1 MKMIFALVLV
11 HFLLSLCLVGLGV
24 ASMMSPESSSIV
36 FVVLLVLAAFQLL
49 MVLLL
54 WRWRNRDET
63 SVDKLP
69 ARLSD
74 LESCVPDGPPEVSP
88 TALPNTAEESHEIEE
103 QHCDPCQSCQELT
116 KLLAELRRDLMDAGA
131 REQRLRDLLRS
142 RSAALMRLA
151 SHLTRAQDIGRP
163 PRPSAES
170 GSPAG
175 SACLSLATDR
185 ALPAGEP
192 VEPVPLPVEETKP
205 QTKLLELASASPE
218 LRDALLHRLRAKG
231 ENADSS
237 IEMDR
242 EATKASRPAEAVA
255 RKLTEQAAELQ
266 RWHEISEESSRQL
279 QGVQQEVQ
287 ELHAKLKLKEG
298 ELSQMR
304 EELAMR
310 KVINVSAQSPDLCLK
325 WMEDG
330 PLPGEVASVEGMKQ
344 LRQSLATISG
354 PAQLCVGPPPADW
367 KVFLRLR
374 LRQAERWEPA
384 LLQLSAGQ
392 ESGASDFLGLL
403 WPAG

>member
-1 MKMIFALVLV
+1 MKIIFALVLV

-24 ASMMSPESSSIV
+24 ASMMNPESSSIV

-88 TALPNTAEESHEIEE
+88 TALPNTAEEGHEIEE

-170 GSPAG
+170 

-185 ALPAGEP
+185 SLPAGEP

>member
-354 PAQLCVGPPPADW
+354 PAQLCVGPLPADW

>member
-1 MKMIFALVLV
+1 
-11 HFLLSLCLVGLGV
+11 
-24 ASMMSPESSSIV
+24 MMSPESSSIV

-88 TALPNTAEESHEIEE
+88 TALPNTAE
-103 QHCDPCQSCQELT
+103 ELT

>member
-1 MKMIFALVLV
+1 MKIIFALVLV

-24 ASMMSPESSSIV
+24 ASMMNPESSSIV

-88 TALPNTAEESHEIEE
+88 TALPNTAEEGHEIEE

-170 GSPAG
+170 

-192 VEPVPLPVEETKP
+192 VEPVPLPVEAVPITLDRPVWVSTAANVVSGEETKP

-354 PAQLCVGPPPADW
+354 PAQLCVGPPPSDW
-367 KVFLRLR
+367 K
-374 LRQAERWEPA
+374 
-384 LLQLSAGQ
+384 

>member
-1 MKMIFALVLV
+1 M
-11 HFLLSLCLVGLGV
+11 
-24 ASMMSPESSSIV
+24 
-36 FVVLLVLAAFQLL
+36 LAAFQLL

-374 LRQAERWEPA
+374 LRQAECWEPA

>member
-11 HFLLSLCLVGLGV
+11 HFLLSLCLVALGV
-24 ASMMSPESSSIV
+24 AGIMMNPESNSILI
-36 FVVLLVLAAFQLL
+36 VVLLVLAAVQLL
-49 MVLLL
+49 MVFLL
-54 WRWRNRDET
+54 WRWRNGDEI
-63 SVDKLP
+63 SVDKA

-74 LESCVPDGPPEVSP
+74 LESCVPDGPPVEVTP
-88 TALPNTAEESHEIEE
+88 RALPNTAEESHQMERVE
-103 QHCDPCQSCQELT
+103 QPCNPCQSCQELA

-131 REQRLRDLLRS
+131 REQRLREVLRS

-151 SHLTRAQDIGRP
+151 SHLTRAQDIGRRP
-163 PRPSAES
+163 PPETAES
-170 GSPAG
+170 EPPAG
-175 SACLSLATDR
+175 G
-185 ALPAGEP
+185 PVQPPVHPEP
-192 VEPVPLPVEETKP
+192 VKEPKP
-205 QTKLLELASASPE
+205 QAKLLELASASPE

-231 ENADSS
+231 ETDSS
-237 IEMDR
+237 IGE
-242 EATKASRPAEAVA
+242 EGATKASRPAEAVV
-255 RKLTEQAAELQ
+255 RKLAEQAAEVE
-266 RWHEISEESSRQL
+266 RWREISEESSRQL
-279 QGVQQEVQ
+279 QGAAQEVQ
-287 ELHAKLKLKEG
+287 QLHEKLKLKEG
-298 ELSQMR
+298 ELSQCR

-344 LRQSLATISG
+344 LRQSLAAISG

-392 ESGASDFLGLL
+392 EPEVTDFLGLL
-403 WPAG
+403 WPTAAG

>member
-88 TALPNTAEESHEIEE
+88 TALPNTAE
-103 QHCDPCQSCQELT
+103 ELT

-374 LRQAERWEPA
+374 LRQAECWEPA

>member
-1 MKMIFALVLV
+1 MKIISALVLV
-11 HFLLSLCLVGLGV
+11 HFLLCLCLVALGV
-24 ASMMSPESSSIV
+24 AGIMNPESSSL
-36 FVVLLVLAAFQLL
+36 VVLLLVLAAFQLL

-54 WRWRNRDET
+54 WRWHKRET
-63 SVDKLP
+63 SSPGVDKA

-74 LESCVPDGPPEVSP
+74 LESCVPGPPEVTP
-88 TALPNTAEESHEIEE
+88 AALPNTAEETHESE
-103 QHCDPCQSCQELT
+103 QHCDPCQSCQEHA
-116 KLLAELRRDLMDAGA
+116 KLLAELRRDLMDAGLK
-131 REQRLRDLLRS
+131 EQRLRDLLRS

-163 PRPSAES
+163 
-170 GSPAG
+170 GKAG
-175 SACLSLATDR
+175 SSS
-185 ALPAGEP
+185 AGESDEP
-192 VEPVPLPVEETKP
+192 GSQEPVKAGDAKVGMPGQEMTP

-218 LRDALLHRLRAKG
+218 LREALLHRLRARG
-231 ENADSS
+231 EDGSLEEVLHPRGGA
-237 IEMDR
+237 
-242 EATKASRPAEAVA
+242 EAAVVASRPAEAVV
-255 RKLTEQAAELQ
+255 RKLTEQAAEVQ
-266 RWHEISEESSRQL
+266 RWHEISQSA
-279 QGVQQEVQ
+279 QQEVQ
-287 ELHAKLKLKEG
+287 ALQAKLQLKEG

-310 KVINVSAQSPDLCLK
+310 KVINVSAQSPDLCLR

-330 PLPGEVASVEGMKQ
+330 PLPGEVASGEGMKQ

-354 PAQLCVGPPPADW
+354 PAQLSVGPPPADW

-392 ESGASDFLGLL
+392 ESEAAGDFLGLL

>member
-88 TALPNTAEESHEIEE
+88 TALPNTAEESHEIE
-103 QHCDPCQSCQELT
+103 ELT

-374 LRQAERWEPA
+374 LRQAECWEPA

>member
-11 HFLLSLCLVGLGV
+11 HFLPSLCLVGLGV
-24 ASMMSPESSSIV
+24 ASMMSPESNSIV

-374 LRQAERWEPA
+374 LRQAECWEPA

>member
-1 MKMIFALVLV
+1 MKIIFALVLV

-24 ASMMSPESSSIV
+24 ASMMNPESSSIV

-88 TALPNTAEESHEIEE
+88 TALPNTAEE
-103 QHCDPCQSCQELT
+103 LT

-170 GSPAG
+170 

-192 VEPVPLPVEETKP
+192 VEPVPLPVEAVPITLDRPVWVSTAANVVSGEETKP

>member
-1 MKMIFALVLV
+1 MKIIFALVLV

-24 ASMMSPESSSIV
+24 ASMMNPESSSIV

-88 TALPNTAEESHEIEE
+88 TALPNTAEEGHEIEE

-170 GSPAG
+170 